1 MIDRFGKNHPL
12 RMIILTALT
21 AQAIGSI
28 FNIWY
33 NISTIYPLISE
44 TNQQSLVQSIIRFNM
59 VVYPAALTCWFLIIN
74 QLRKPV
80 HTLLNGGELD
90 PESLERHR
98 RLAINLPW
106 WLISIGVVAWFSCIP
121 VVLRPLISSA
131 ETVDSRVP
139 IHFVVSISVS
149 AMIAL
154 SHTFFTI
161 EMTSHRYLYPILFAN
176 KSTSSIQPSSITGA
190 YPLTLRG
197 RGIAWLISSVI
208 CPIVSI
214 LLLFYV
220 AQENTVTQENSTVAG
235 ERVNAMAFPI
245 AVGTLGIL
253 FGFVSVL
260 MIGQLYGE
268 PIRQLLKASRQ
279 IDRGDLDT
287 RVDLLRG
294 DEFGPLIQQFNEM
307 TAGLKEKESIRNMFG
322 LHVGREAA
330 NQILAGDP
338 GLGGSIRDVTV
349 MFVDIRGFT
358 SRGQTQQP
366 SEVVAILN
374 EFLTAMVDVVER
386 QFGGMVNKYLGDGFM
401 ALFGASDAAVNHAD
415 DAVAAGAA
423 MLARLGELNVTF
435 EDRGIE
441 SLQIGIGIH
450 SGNALIG
457 SIGSEQRLEF
467 TAIGD
472 TVNVASRVE
481 SLTKLIAS
489 PLLLT
494 DATSQRLQRDWR
506 LIEQTPQLVKGVSKP
521 LVTYSVDS

>member
-1 MIDRFGKNHPL
+1 MIDRFARVHPL
-12 RMIILTALT
+12 AFVLIAALI
-21 AQAIGSI
+21 AQAVGSA

-33 NISTIYPLISE
+33 NIATINPLISE
-44 TNQQSLVQSIIRFNM
+44 TNQQSLVRSIIQFNL
-59 VVYPAALTCWFLIIN
+59 VVYPVAFSCWLAIIN

-80 HTLLNGGELD
+80 RTLLDGGELD

-106 WLISIGVVAWFSCIP
+106 WLIAIGVVAWFSCIP
-121 VVLRPLISSA
+121 VVLRPLITSP
-131 ETVDSRVP
+131 ETIDSRVP

-161 EMTSHRYLYPILFAN
+161 EMASHRYLYPILFAN
-176 KSTSSIQPSSITGA
+176 KTTSSIQPSSITAA

-197 RGIAWLISSVI
+197 RGLAWLISSVI

-220 AQENTVTQENSTVAG
+220 AQENVAQENPTVSG

-268 PIRQLLKASRQ
+268 PIRQLLKASRC
-279 IDRGDLDT
+279 IDRGELET

-330 NQILAGDP
+330 KQILAGDP

-366 SEVVAILN
+366 SEVVAVLN

-386 QFGGMVNKYLGDGFM
+386 QYGGMVNKYLGDGFM

-423 MLARLGELNVTF
+423 MLIRLGELNVTF

-441 SLQIGIGIH
+441 SLKIGIGIH

-457 SIGSEQRLEF
+457 SDSNLPRL
-467 TAIGD
+467 
-472 TVNVASRVE
+472 
-481 SLTKLIAS
+481 
-489 PLLLT
+489 
-494 DATSQRLQRDWR
+494 AT
-506 LIEQTPQLVKGVSKP
+506 P
-521 LVTYSVDS
+521 